1 MEENLVIEENKS
13 DNIIS
18 IDDQYISKKKRK
30 RKIIFSVISFL
41 TFALATIIIVMSC
54 VKVNL
59 KPEFIS
65 DAMSYRITI
74 NNSDKILLDE
84 SNEEFEEFDKIFED
98 SFSINYL
105 SALFTVKLG
114 GYELTDEN
122 ETSDIFYS
130 STTGLTGMS
139 TTLKNALGSNYVR
152 VKFDQDKVVK
162 YSNGEVYKS
171 KNNTEYQLTFNELYF
186 KLSTSESEET
196 TTFYLGTK
204 GYLSGTRIFKITVK
218 ANTYSLYNYA
228 KEI

>member
-105 SALFTVKLG
+105 SALFTGKLG